1 MGIFSDWQIVR
12 LAERL
17 KESKRFTF
25 HIFAT
30 VWNEELKENLVY
42 ELRPTGA
49 MVRMLQ
55 PDQREALIESWLWAN
70 VLGFASDNKT
80 SKMVVLVVS
89 ETLPPDIMQSEI
101 NLINGDL
108 MTSNCGKEVI
118 K

>member
-1 MGIFSDWQIVR
+1 MMHYDDWQIVR

-17 KESKRFTF
+17 KYSKRFTF
-25 HIFAT
+25 HIFA
-30 VWNEELKENLVY
+30 VIWNKEIGENLVY
-42 ELRPTGA
+42 ELRPSGA

-55 PDQREALIESWLWAN
+55 PDQREALIDSWLWAN
-70 VLGFASDNKT
+70 VLGFASDNGT
-80 SKMVVLVVS
+80 SKMIVMVVS

-108 MTSNCGKEVI
+108 MTSNCGKEAI